1 MELEE
6 TASEGS
12 DSGESSSSD
21 ESLCEEVVEE
31 EGCREVVLV
40 PARSETV
47 RWHIQN
53 QH

>member
-21 ESLCEEVVEE
+21 ESLCEVVEE
-31 EGCREVVLV
+31 EGCRVVVLV

-47 RWHIQN
+47 KMRS
-53 QH
+53 